1 MEMIKVT
8 MDVNGT
14 TMTYDISTMETLA
27 KFQAQ
32 LTEDF
37 FRHYEQE
44 LSDDV
49 KNRIVDDYLNAVD
62 DDFSMRAD
70 FVERIENGMTNTFDD
85 IIARALRD
93 TNYDT
98 IDEMTDAIE
107 QRDSALYDI
116 CSITKDYI

>member
-1 MEMIKVT
+1 MIKVT